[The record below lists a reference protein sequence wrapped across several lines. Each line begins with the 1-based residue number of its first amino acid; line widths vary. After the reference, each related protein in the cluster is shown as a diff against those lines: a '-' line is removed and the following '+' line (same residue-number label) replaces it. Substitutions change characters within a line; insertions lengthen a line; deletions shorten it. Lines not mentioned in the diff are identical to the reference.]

1 MIKLIR
7 TDSSNKD
14 FVELVNLLDKE
25 LQIRDGDEHTF
36 YARYNK
42 IDKIKNVVVAYYN
55 DVAVGC
61 GAIKEYEPGTM
72 EVKRM
77 FVKDEYRSNGIATKV
92 LIELE
97 NWTRELDCSKCILE
111 TGVAQPEAIHLYK
124 KNNYI
129 VIPNYGQ
136 YAGVEK
142 SVCME
147 KDIMNE

>member
-14 FVELVNLLDKE
+14 FIELVCLLDKE
-25 LQIRDGDEHTF
+25 LQIRDGAEHTF
-36 YARYNK
+36 YAQYNK
-42 IDKIKNVVVAYYN
+42 IDKIKNVVVAYED
-55 DVAVGC
+55 DVTVGC

-77 FVKDEYRSNGIATKV
+77 FVKDEYRSKGIATFV
-92 LIELE
+92 LLELE
-97 NWTRELDCSKCILE
+97 KWTRELGYSKCILE
-111 TGVAQPEAIHLYK
+111 TGLKQPEAIRLYT
-124 KNNYI
+124 KNNYS

-136 YAGVEK
+136 YAGVDN

-147 KDIMNE
+147 KVLV

>member
-14 FVELVNLLDKE
+14 FVELVYLLDKV
-25 LQIRDGDEHTF
+25 LKIRDGDDHSF
-36 YARYNK
+36 YAQYNK
-42 IDKIKNVVVAYYN
+42 IDKIKNVVVAYID

-72 EVKRM
+72 EIKRM
-77 FVKDEYRSNGIATKV
+77 FVKDEYRSKGIATLV
-92 LIELE
+92 LLELE
-97 NWTRELDCSKCILE
+97 KWTQELGYSKCILE
-111 TGVAQPEAIHLYK
+111 TGVKQPEAIRLYT
-124 KNNYI
+124 KNNYS

-136 YAGVEK
+136 YAGVDN

-147 KDIMNE
+147 KVL

>member
-14 FVELVNLLDKE
+14 FIGLVYLLDKE
-25 LQIRDGDEHTF
+25 LQIRDGAEHTF
-36 YARYNK
+36 YAQYNK
-42 IDKIKNVVVAYYN
+42 IDKIKNVVVAYED

-77 FVKDEYRSNGIATKV
+77 FVKDEYRSKGIATFV
-92 LIELE
+92 LLELE
-97 NWTRELDCSKCILE
+97 KWTRELGYSKCILE
-111 TGVAQPEAIHLYK
+111 TGLKQPEAIRLYT
-124 KNNYI
+124 KNNYS

-136 YAGVEK
+136 YAGVDN

-147 KDIMNE
+147 KVLV